1 MLNSGIFYIII
12 NLAVKFSYML
22 VRELIVPGPE
32 SENLMNNMN
41 QKNLSCEELLI
52 IIDSISDGVF
62 AVDTELKITFL
73 NKAAERITGYTAEE
87 AMGRPCKEIF
97 RSNICESH
105 CALKETMATKKP
117 VVNRPVCM
125 TNKAGRRVPISI
137 SSALL
142 IDLEG
147 RIIGGVETF
156 RDLDLVE
163 KLRKDFAARYQMED
177 IISRDKKMLEM
188 FKILPTIAESDS
200 TVLIEGETG
209 TGKEL
214 VARALH
220 SLSSRKK
227 EAFVDINCGALPD
240 TLLESELFGYV
251 AGAFTD
257 AKKSKKGRFALAE
270 KGTLF
275 LDEIADISAAM
286 QVKLLRV
293 LQEKSYMPLGA
304 TKAKQTDVRIIA
316 ASNRE
321 LESLVANDEFRRDLY
336 YRINVVKLVIPPL
349 RERKGD
355 IPLLADHFIGCFNR
369 LRKKDIAGITP
380 PALNL
385 IMKHDF
391 PGNVRELENIIEHAF
406 VISPGGVIRPEH
418 LPEYLHGRQA
428 IPAIEIAASMEEME
442 SLFILSALK
451 RNNWSRKD
459 TARELG
465 IHTSTLYRKI
475 RKLKLKVPSSES

>member
-1 MLNSGIFYIII
+1 MKQ
-12 NLAVKFSYML
+12 V
-22 VRELIVPGPE
+22 E
-32 SENLMNNMN
+32 
-41 QKNLSCEELLI
+41 QKDLTCEELLT
-52 IIDSISDGVF
+52 IIDSISDGVL
-62 AVDTELKITFL
+62 AVNTDLRITFL
-73 NKAAERITGYTAEE
+73 NKAAERITGYKARE
-87 AMGRPCKEIF
+87 ALGKPCNEIF
-97 RSNICESH
+97 RSNICDSH
-105 CALKETMATKKP
+105 CTLKETIATKKP
-117 VVNRPVCM
+117 VINRPVCM
-125 TNKAGRRVPISI
+125 TNKAGKRVPISV

-142 IDLEG
+142 KDSKG

-163 KLRKDFAARYQMED
+163 KLRKDFAARYRMEN
-177 IISRDKKMLEM
+177 IVSRDKKMLDM
-188 FKILPTIAESDS
+188 FEILPTIAESDS

-220 SLSSRKK
+220 NLSPRKK
-227 EAFVDINCGALPD
+227 EAFIAINCGALPD
-240 TLLESELFGYV
+240 NLLESELFGYV

-257 AKKSKKGRFALAE
+257 AKKAKKGRFALAE
-270 KGTLF
+270 KGTLL

-293 LQEKSYMPLGA
+293 LQEKSYVPLGA
-304 TKAKQTDVRIIA
+304 TESKHTDVRIIA
-316 ASNRE
+316 ASNRG
-321 LESLVANDEFRRDLY
+321 LDSLIAKGEFRRDLY

-391 PGNVRELENIIEHAF
+391 PGNVRELENLIEHAF
-406 VISPGGVIRPEH
+406 VLSPGGVIKPEH
-418 LPEYLHGRQA
+418 LPEYIHGQHP
-428 IPAIEIAASMEEME
+428 IPAIEIASTMDEME

-451 RNNWSRKD
+451 RNNWSRND
-459 TARELG
+459 TARDLG

-475 RKLKLKVPSSES
+475 RKLKLNIPPSKS

>member
-1 MLNSGIFYIII
+1 MKKL
-12 NLAVKFSYML
+12 
-22 VRELIVPGPE
+22 E
-32 SENLMNNMN
+32 
-41 QKNLSCEELLI
+41 QKNLTCEELLTI
-52 IIDSISDGVF
+52 VDSISDGVF
-62 AVDTELKITFL
+62 AVNTDLKITFL
-73 NKAAERITGYTAEE
+73 NKAAERITGYKARE
-87 AMGRPCKEIF
+87 AIGKPCNEIF
-97 RSNICESH
+97 RSNICENQ
-105 CALKETMATKKP
+105 CVLKETIATKKP

-125 TNKAGRRVPISI
+125 TNKAGKRVPISI

-142 IDLEG
+142 RDLNG

-163 KLRKDFAARYQMED
+163 RLRRDFAARYKMEN
-177 IISRDKKMLEM
+177 IVSRDKKMLEM
-188 FKILPTIAESDS
+188 FEILPTIAESDS

-214 VARALH
+214 VARGLH
-220 SLSSRKK
+220 NLSPRKK
-227 EAFVDINCGALPD
+227 EAFVAINCGALPD
-240 TLLESELFGYV
+240 NLLESELFGYV

-257 AKKSKKGRFALAE
+257 AKKAKKGRFALAE

-275 LDEIADISAAM
+275 LDEIADISVAM

-304 TKAKQTDVRIIA
+304 TESKLTDVRIIA

-321 LESLVANDEFRRDLY
+321 LNGLVAKDEFRRDLY

-355 IPLLADHFIGCFNR
+355 IPLLADHFIGRFNR

-391 PGNVRELENIIEHAF
+391 PGNVRELENLIEHAF
-406 VISPGGVIRPEH
+406 VLSPGGVIKPEH
-418 LPEYLHGRQA
+418 LPDYIQGQHP
-428 IPAIEIAASMEEME
+428 IPAIEIASSMDEME
-442 SLFILSALK
+442 ALFVLSALK

-459 TARELG
+459 TAKELG
-465 IHTSTLYRKI
+465 INTSTLYRKI
-475 RKLKLKVPSSES
+475 KRLGLKIPHTES